1 MRVIVAGGSDV
12 AFHVARRLRGR
23 RHDVVLLAGRR
34 EDADRAAARLE
45 KVLIIVGSATDPAA
59 LEDVEAR
66 RADLLVAL
74 CASDPESLLACL
86 LARRYFG
93 VPRTVALVQDPDN
106 GELFRQL
113 GVSGIVSSAEVLGGL
128 VEEQSG
134 FEGIANRVAL
144 AGGRV
149 GVAEVQLGRKSPAV
163 GRTLEQLGLPNGAL
177 IAAVLRD
184 DAVIVPRGGAAL
196 AADDRLLVVSEA
208 GVSAAAL
215 RLLVDDAS

>member
-1 MRVIVAGGSDV
+1 MRVIVAGGSDI
-12 AFHVARRLRGR
+12 AFHVARRLQVR

-34 EDADRAAARLE
+34 EDAERAASRLDN
-45 KVLIIVGSATDPAA
+45 VLIIVGSATDPAA

-74 CASDPESLLACL
+74 CGSDPESLLACL
-86 LARRYFG
+86 LSARFFG

-106 GELFRQL
+106 SELFKLL
-113 GVSGIVSSAEVLGGL
+113 GVSSVVSSAEVLGGI

-134 FEGIANRVAL
+134 FEGIGNRISL

-149 GVAEVQLGRKSPAV
+149 GVVEVQLGRESPAV
-163 GRTLEQLGLPNGAL
+163 GRTLEQLHLPTGAL
-177 IAAVLRD
+177 VAAILRD

-196 AADDRLLVVSEA
+196 ATNDRLLVVSET

-215 RLLVDDAS
+215 RLLVHDAS